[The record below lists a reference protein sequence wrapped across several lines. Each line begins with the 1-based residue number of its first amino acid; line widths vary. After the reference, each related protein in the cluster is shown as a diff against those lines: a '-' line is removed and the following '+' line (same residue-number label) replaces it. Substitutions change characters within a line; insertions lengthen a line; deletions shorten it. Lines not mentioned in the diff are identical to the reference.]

1 MSTIRVN
8 IFCLTIFL
16 IIIVCNSFSYFD
28 IVQDPDLVGKQLACI
43 KGLKECSAL
52 EEENR
57 ALFIKYALNKCQE
70 CTENEHEKIR
80 LFVWYLSNYYPAV
93 YEDLQNLATQ
103 LASSYYAN
111 PKYFIG

>member
-1 MSTIRVN
+1 MSTMRVN
-8 IFCLTIFL
+8 IFCLTIFV

-57 ALFIKYALNKCQE
+57 GKKSENFDLLFQTLN
-70 CTENEHEKIR
+70 
-80 LFVWYLSNYYPAV
+80 
-93 YEDLQNLATQ
+93 
-103 LASSYYAN
+103 
-111 PKYFIG
+111 